1 MEVQTKK
8 PKDLKVIDVIQMP
21 AFEDHIKRLMGDLR
35 EERIGLTIHGTELKR
50 DPIKRLVEKGVYN
63 PKAFASLYVKI
74 LDKELDTSEYP
85 STLRIFIKRLCDE
98 ALYRTATQIKDSE
111 DKKDYYG
118 NKRIIRAKYFN
129 SIT

>member
-8 PKDLKVIDVIQMP
+8 LKDLKVIDVIQMP

-35 EERIGLTIHGTELKR
+35 TERIALTIHGTEFKR
-50 DPIKRLVEKGVYN
+50 DPIKRLTEKGVYN
-63 PKAFASLYVKI
+63 PKAFATLYVKI

-98 ALYRTATQIKDSE
+98 ALYRTAKQIKDSE

-118 NKRIIRAKYFN
+118 NKKY
-129 SIT
+129 

>member
-8 PKDLKVIDVIQMP
+8 LKDLRVIDVIQMP

-63 PKAFASLYVKI
+63 PKALVALYVKI
-74 LDKELDTSEYP
+74 LDKDLNTSEYP
-85 STLRIFIKRLCDE
+85 STLRTFIKRLCDV
-98 ALYRTATQIKDSE
+98 AFYRTVEQIK
-111 DKKDYYG
+111 
-118 NKRIIRAKYFN
+118 
-129 SIT
+129 